1 MRPMDYTVVVF
12 FKKNKLFS
20 GNTGLLPVKIEVRA
34 VRKRGNLKHSYKRVF
49 LLIKIVLIWY
59 VTILTGM
66 YLTSETTAQ
75 FNDIEV
81 IANSIHVKW
90 EVEPGEE
97 EGWDKSSFKFVTI
110 KGDCTKIEA
119 TFTNTGSGDARG
131 PLRYKVQWSPGGNG
145 KDGTIVKEEV
155 LQRGLKSGES
165 ITLTHKPDKDGKYR
179 FTLFQHPDHP
189 GKSEP
194 TGDLTIGK
202 CAKPKSVEKLEKA
215 EKETDKSQSVEETLP
230 NSDSDKQE
238 AASEKE
244 EQESNQTNKQSTSIE
259 EKPIEESEE
268 VPPSNDDAK
277 KEGEESVEKV
287 SEQ

>member
-1 MRPMDYTVVVF
+1 MNVVRNKGWS
-12 FKKNKLFS
+12 KKS
-20 GNTGLLPVKIEVRA
+20 I
-34 VRKRGNLKHSYKRVF
+34 KRVPI
-49 LLIKIVLIWY
+49 LVGGALIWY
-59 VTILTGM
+59 IAIFTGIFLT
-66 YLTSETTAQ
+66 TETKAQ
-75 FNDIEV
+75 YNDVEV
-81 IANSIHVKW
+81 IAGSIHVDW
-90 EVEPGEE
+90 EVESDKED
-97 EGWDKSSFKFVTI
+97 WDKSSFKLVTI

-119 TFTNTGSGDARG
+119 TFRNTGSGDARG
-131 PLRYKVQWSPGGNG
+131 PLRYKLQWAPSGNG

-165 ITLTHKPDKDGKYR
+165 ITFTHKPDKEGKYR

-202 CAKPKSVEKLEKA
+202 CAKPKAVEKLEKA

-238 AASEKE
+238 AVSEKE
-244 EQESNQTNKQSTSIE
+244 EHESNQTNKQSISIE
-259 EKPIEESEE
+259 EKPTEEPEV